1 MQCSGGLESTRP
13 HQGMKCPSALCQPQ
27 VDISDTW
34 GHIQHHWTLMLGRPH
49 LVLKVL
55 STANPKYHAYSHYP
69 WILLINYQF
78 NSCIVSHGCS
88 HSSLLW
94 LQIHI
99 TLSMA
104 QKTLKLNALHEGK
117 WEELNRAN
125 VAIKH
130 THSPFSLLNTANKW
144 SAAGVTA
151 WQLQVK
157 SNVADTQLH

>member
-1 MQCSGGLESTRP
+1 MFRWPWKHKTPSGNEMPLSPVPTPGRYLRYLRAYPASLNAYAWATTSCSESP
-13 HQGMKCPSALCQPQ
+13 KHCQSQ
-27 VDISDTW
+27 ISC
-34 GHIQHHWTLMLGRPH
+34 RFS
-49 LVLKVL
+49 L
-55 STANPKYHAYSHYP
+55 S
-69 WILLINYQF
+69 LDFINYQF

-157 SNVADTQLH
+157 SM